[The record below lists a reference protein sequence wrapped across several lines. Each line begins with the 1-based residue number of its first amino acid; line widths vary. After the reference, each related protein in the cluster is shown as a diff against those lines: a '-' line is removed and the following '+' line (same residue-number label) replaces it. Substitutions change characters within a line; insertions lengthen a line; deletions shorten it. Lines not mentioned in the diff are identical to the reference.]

1 MTQPSP
7 ECLSGIAPLPDP
19 IRQVQSPKKWMYVS
33 EGEAQRYANRQ
44 KAELS
49 RKKASFWY
57 ASRTTL
63 TLLLGLSAWVYASGE
78 MNNDNS
84 AKQSVGHQ
92 KATEVAEE
100 LSSTLEAKQVTLNQT
115 IAALNEAHHKTLLL
129 KNQVEQLQKEL
140 QAVTTPQ
147 Q

>member
-1 MTQPSP
+1 MTQETS
-7 ECLSGIAPLPDP
+7 ECLNAIAPLLDP
-19 IRQVQSPKKWMYVS
+19 IRQAQSPKKWMHVS
-33 EGEAQRYANRQ
+33 AGEAQRYATRRQ
-44 KAELS
+44 AELS
-49 RKKASFWY
+49 RKKAFWY
-57 ASRTTL
+57 SSKALL
-63 TLLLGLSAWVYASGE
+63 TFLLGSSAWVYASGE